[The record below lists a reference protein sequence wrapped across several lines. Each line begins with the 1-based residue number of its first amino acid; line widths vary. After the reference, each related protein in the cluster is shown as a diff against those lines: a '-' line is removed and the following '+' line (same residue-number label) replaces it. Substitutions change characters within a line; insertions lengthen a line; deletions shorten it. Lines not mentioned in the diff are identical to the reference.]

1 MRVISWALTFI
12 PNINMFSGLL
22 GLNFLIMRLF
32 GEGIAKVLRTYPEIY
47 FENEVAEGIKE
58 YFNT

>member
-1 MRVISWALTFI
+1 
-12 PNINMFSGLL
+12 MFSGLL